1 VLCAL
6 LLAGASLAT
15 GCSSGGSKQQPAE
28 AEKQPHADPIKA
40 VVPLPKG
47 SGLVAQRG
55 WAIGPITTSAGQ
67 LLWTAASSDETSDVL
82 LLKRDLATRRTTVAA
97 HRLFQAF
104 GLASAA
110 GSVVYATRSGKHA
123 QLASRPIAGGRPTV
137 LSNDLAAP
145 FDARGDM
152 LAWAEAN
159 GSQNRVLV
167 RDMRKGRT
175 SVAYSGARCRQT
187 RCYRIDRVTVADDG
201 VVFDLGAVGQGY
213 PSLMVRRGWNA
224 KQPEIVNVPRDP
236 QPDLARSSA
245 GALYYQLGHGWMEW
259 DFGRARPT
267 PTWPH
272 GLRPWLLSRDADRDL
287 VLGGPTCS
295 TTAAVHIGTRLV
307 AVRAPRSTPVSA
319 KGFGKLCRQLAG
331 FAWSGNRLVLAWTLT
346 PRISI
351 EAHEE
356 IGVSS
361 VITSTEIG

>member
-6 LLAGASLAT
+6 LLAGAGLAT
-15 GCSSGGSKQQPAE
+15 GCSSGGSKQPAE

-40 VVPLPKG
+40 VVALPKG
-47 SGLVAQRG
+47 QGIVAQRG
-55 WAIGPITTSAGQ
+55 WAIGPITTSARQ
-67 LLWTAASSDETSDVL
+67 LFWTAASSDETSDVL
-82 LLKRDLATRRTTVAA
+82 LLKRDLVTGRTRVAA

-145 FDARGDM
+145 FDGRGDM
-152 LAWAEAN
+152 LAWAEAD

-213 PSLMVRRGWNA
+213 PSLIVRRGWHA
-224 KQPEIVNVPRDP
+224 KHPEVVRVPRDP
-236 QPDLARSSA
+236 QPDLARSSS
-245 GALYYQLGHGWMEW
+245 GAVYYQLGRGWMEW
-259 DFGRARPT
+259 DFRRARPA

-272 GLRPWLLSRDADRDL
+272 GLRPWLLSRDANRDL
-287 VLGGPTCS
+287 VLRGPTCS
-295 TTAAVHIGTRLV
+295 TMAAVHIGSRIV
-307 AVRAPRSTPVSA
+307 AARAPRATPVSA

-331 FAWSGNRLVLAWTLT
+331 FAWSGNRLLLAWTLT

-361 VITSTEIG
+361 VITSNEIG

>member
-1 VLCAL
+1 MLCAL
-6 LLAGASLAT
+6 LLASASLAT
-15 GCSSGGSKQQPAE
+15 ACSSGGSKQPAE
-28 AEKQPHADPIKA
+28 AEKPPHADPIKA
-40 VVPLPKG
+40 LLTLPKG
-47 SGLVAQRG
+47 RGIFAQRG
-55 WAIGPITTSAGQ
+55 WAIGPITTSERQ
-67 LLWTAASSDETSDVL
+67 LFWTAASSDETSDVL
-82 LLKRDLATRRTTVAA
+82 LLKRDLATGRTKVAA

-110 GSVVYATRSGKHA
+110 GSVVYATRSGTHA
-123 QLASRPIAGGRPTV
+123 QLASRPIAGGRPSI
-137 LSNDLAAP
+137 LSNELAAP

-159 GSQNRVLV
+159 GSRNRVLV

-175 SVAYSGARCRQT
+175 SVAYSGPRCRRT

-201 VVFDLGAVGQGY
+201 VVFDLGAADQGY
-213 PSLMVRRGWNA
+213 PSLMVRRGWHA
-224 KQPEIVNVPRDP
+224 KHPEIVSVPRDP
-236 QPDLARSSA
+236 QPDLARSSS
-245 GALYYQLGHGWMEW
+245 GALYYQLGRGWMEW

-272 GLRPWLLSRDADRDL
+272 GLRPWLLSRDAHRDL

-331 FAWSGNRLVLAWTLT
+331 FAWSGNRLLLAWTLT

-361 VITSTEIG
+361 VITSNEIG